1 MFLLL
6 GAKFMPEIHLRHPR
20 FTYSACGPI
29 TRNKE
34 KIRTKRK
41 KKQLIQ
47 DNYRNEL
54 HKSCFKYD
62 MGDGDF
68 KDLNRRMVA
77 DKVLPDKAF
86 NIAKNSKCNGQQRG
100 LQVFLIKRLLT
111 EQLKMKLSLT

>member
-1 MFLLL
+1 MLVDQLL
-6 GAKFMPEIHLRHPR
+6 K
-20 FTYSACGPI
+20 T
-29 TRNKE
+29 KK
-34 KIRTKRK
+34 KIRKKRK

-77 DKVLPDKAF
+77 DKVLPDKVF

-100 LQVFLIKRLLT
+100 LQVFLMKRLLA

>member
-1 MFLLL
+1 MLVDQLL
-6 GAKFMPEIHLRHPR
+6 K
-20 FTYSACGPI
+20 T
-29 TRNKE
+29 KK
-34 KIRTKRK
+34 KIRKKRK

-100 LQVFLIKRLLT
+100 LASMVSKFF
-111 EQLKMKLSLT
+111 